1 MQIGIDRLGLYSPDF
16 FVDLKDLAEA
26 RGVDP
31 NKFIIGIG
39 QSEQAVAPSSEDVV
53 TMGANAAAE
62 FIDDIDTSKVGLVIL
77 GTETGIDASK
87 SGAVIIQRL
96 LGLPDWVRTYEIKQ
110 ACYGGTAGL
119 MTARDYVAA
128 HPDKT
133 ALVIAADIARYGL
146 NSGGEVTQGAGA
158 VAMLVSAD
166 PAIMT
171 INDDSVFMSRDI
183 MDFWRPVYTD
193 LALAKG
199 KYSTEQYIKF
209 FDDVWARYQQ
219 QTGLTLDDF
228 AAVNFHLPYT
238 KMGLKAFRTALPDVS
253 EAKQAA
259 LLDAYQESTV
269 YSRRIGNIYTGSL
282 YLGLVSLLEN
292 DGHVQAGDRLGM
304 FSYGS
309 GAVGEFFSGEL
320 QDGFARFLHADA
332 HREYLDGRQRLS
344 VAEYERVFNNKVPYS
359 ADDYSADPQYFSGR
373 YVLTG
378 VENQE
383 RQYEERPE

>member
-1 MQIGIDRLGLYSPDF
+1 MQIGIDRLGMYSPHF

-96 LGLPDWVRTYEIKQ
+96 LGLPEWVRTYEIKQ

-158 VAMLVSAD
+158 VAMLISAN

-238 KMGLKAFRTALPDVS
+238 KMGLKAFRTALTEVS
-253 EAKQAA
+253 EDKQTA

-332 HREYLDGRQRLS
+332 HREYLDGRQRLF

-359 ADDYSADPQYFSGR
+359 ADDYSADPQYLSGR

>member
-1 MQIGIDRLGLYSPDF
+1 MQIGIDRLGLYSPHF

-96 LGLPDWVRTYEIKQ
+96 LGLPEWVRTYEIKQ

-158 VAMLVSAD
+158 VAMLLSAN

-238 KMGLKAFRTALPDVS
+238 KMGLKAFRTALPEVS
-253 EAKQAA
+253 EDKQTA

-359 ADDYSADPQYFSGR
+359 ADDYSADPQYLSGR

>member
-1 MQIGIDRLGLYSPDF
+1 MQIGIDRLGMYSPHF

-96 LGLPDWVRTYEIKQ
+96 LGLPEWVRTYEIKQ

-158 VAMLVSAD
+158 VAMLISAN

-238 KMGLKAFRTALPDVS
+238 KMGLKAFWTALPEVS
-253 EAKQAA
+253 EDKQTA

-320 QDGFARFLHADA
+320 QEGFARFLHADA
-332 HREYLDGRQRLS
+332 HREYLDSRQRLS

-359 ADDYSADPQYFSGR
+359 ADDYSADPQYLSGR

>member
-1 MQIGIDRLGLYSPDF
+1 MQIGIDRLGMYSPHF

-96 LGLPDWVRTYEIKQ
+96 LGLPEWVRTYEIKQ

-158 VAMLVSAD
+158 VAMLISAN

-183 MDFWRPVYTD
+183 MDFWRPAYTD

-238 KMGLKAFRTALPDVS
+238 KMGLKAFRTALPEVS
-253 EAKQAA
+253 EDKQTA

-359 ADDYSADPQYFSGR
+359 ADDYSADPQYLSGR

-383 RQYEERPE
+383 RQYEERSE

>member
-1 MQIGIDRLGLYSPDF
+1 MQIGIDRLGMYSPHF

-96 LGLPDWVRTYEIKQ
+96 LGLPEWVRTYEIKQ

-158 VAMLVSAD
+158 VAMLISAN

-238 KMGLKAFRTALPDVS
+238 KMGLKAFRTALPEVS
-253 EAKQAA
+253 EDKQTA

-359 ADDYSADPQYFSGR
+359 ADDYSADPQYLSGR

-378 VENQE
+378 VGNQE
-383 RQYEERPE
+383 RQYEERSE

>member
-1 MQIGIDRLGLYSPDF
+1 M
-16 FVDLKDLAEA
+16 
-26 RGVDP
+26 DP

-53 TMGANAAAE
+53 TMGANAASE
-62 FIDDIDTSKVGLVIL
+62 FIDDVDISKIGLVVL

-96 LGLPDWVRTYEIKQ
+96 LGLPAWLRTYEIKQ

-119 MTARDYVAA
+119 MMARDYVAA
-128 HPDKT
+128 HPDRT

-158 VAMLVSAD
+158 VAMLISTD

-171 INDDSVFMSRDI
+171 INDDSVVMSRDI

-199 KYSTEQYIKF
+199 KYSTEQYIQF
-209 FDDVWARYQQ
+209 FADVWARYRE
-219 QTGLTLDDF
+219 QTGATLDDF
-228 AAVNFHLPYT
+228 KAVNFHLPYT
-238 KMGLKAFRTALPDVS
+238 KMGLKALRTALPEVS
-253 EAKQAA
+253 AAKQQA
-259 LLDAYQESTV
+259 LLAAYQQSTI

-282 YLGLVSLLEN
+282 YLGLLSLLEN
-292 DGHVQAGDRLGM
+292 DADVQAGDRLGM

-309 GAVGEFFSGEL
+309 GAVGEFFSGVL
-320 QDGFARFLHADA
+320 QEGFERFLQANT
-332 HREYLDGRQRLS
+332 HRQYLDDRQRLS
-344 VAEYERVFNNKVPYS
+344 VAEYEQVFNNKVPYA
-359 ADDYSADPQYFSGR
+359 ADDYQSDPRYFSGR
-373 YVLTG
+373 FILTG
-378 VENQE
+378 VQAQE
-383 RQYEERPE
+383 RQYQENK

>member
-1 MQIGIDRLGLYSPDF
+1 MQIGIDRLGLYSPHF

-53 TMGANAAAE
+53 TMGANATAE

-96 LGLPDWVRTYEIKQ
+96 LGLPEWVRTYEIKQ

-158 VAMLVSAD
+158 VAMLISAN

-238 KMGLKAFRTALPDVS
+238 KMGLKAFRTALPEVS
-253 EAKQAA
+253 EDKQTA

-359 ADDYSADPQYFSGR
+359 ADDYSADPQYLSGR

>member
-1 MQIGIDRLGLYSPDF
+1 MQIGIDRLGLYSPHF

-96 LGLPDWVRTYEIKQ
+96 LGLPEWVRTYEIKQ

-158 VAMLVSAD
+158 VAMLISAN

-238 KMGLKAFRTALPDVS
+238 KMGLKAFRTALPEVS
-253 EAKQAA
+253 EDKQTA

-359 ADDYSADPQYFSGR
+359 ADDYSADPQYLSGR

-378 VENQE
+378 VGNQE
-383 RQYEERPE
+383 RQYEERSE

>member
-1 MQIGIDRLGLYSPDF
+1 MQIGIDRLGMYSPHF
-16 FVDLKDLAEA
+16 FVDMKDLAEA

-96 LGLPDWVRTYEIKQ
+96 LGLPEWVRTYEIKQ
-110 ACYGGTAGL
+110 ACYGGTGGL

-158 VAMLVSAD
+158 VAMLISAN

-238 KMGLKAFRTALPDVS
+238 KMGLKAFRTALPEVS
-253 EAKQAA
+253 EDKQTA

-359 ADDYSADPQYFSGR
+359 ADDYSADPQYLSGR

>member
-1 MQIGIDRLGLYSPDF
+1 MQIGIDRLGLYSPHF

-96 LGLPDWVRTYEIKQ
+96 LGLPEWVRTYEIKQ
-110 ACYGGTAGL
+110 ACYGGTGGL

-158 VAMLVSAD
+158 VAMLISAN

-238 KMGLKAFRTALPDVS
+238 KMGLKAFRTALPEVS
-253 EAKQAA
+253 EDKQTA

-359 ADDYSADPQYFSGR
+359 ADDYSADPQYLSGR

>member
-1 MQIGIDRLGLYSPDF
+1 MQIGIDRLGLYSPHF

-96 LGLPDWVRTYEIKQ
+96 LGLPEWVRTYEIKQ

-158 VAMLVSAD
+158 VAMLISAN

-238 KMGLKAFRTALPDVS
+238 KMGLKAFRTALPEVS
-253 EAKQAA
+253 EDKQTV

-359 ADDYSADPQYFSGR
+359 ADDYSADPQYLSGR

>member
-1 MQIGIDRLGLYSPDF
+1 MQIGIDRLGLYSPHF

-96 LGLPDWVRTYEIKQ
+96 LGLPEWVRTYEIKQ

-158 VAMLVSAD
+158 VAMLISAN

-238 KMGLKAFRTALPDVS
+238 KMGLKAFRTALPEVS
-253 EAKQAA
+253 EDKQTA

-332 HREYLDGRQRLS
+332 HREYLDSRQRLS

-359 ADDYSADPQYFSGR
+359 ADDYSADPQYLSGR